1 MSLGYAQC
9 RNDLMKED
17 ENKGKLYTGDIAVR
31 DSEGYLYIKGRKK
44 RFVKLYGKRIGMD
57 ELENI
62 LSKMYKVDIYCGGN
76 DSKVIIYLLEQYDIK
91 ECEIEEWVAG
101 YLNISKNMIE
111 FKRIK
116 KIPRNSSGKIMYSE
130 L

>member
-1 MSLGYAQC
+1 
-9 RNDLMKED
+9 MKED
-17 ENKGKLYTGDIAVR
+17 EKKGKLYTGDIAVR

-62 LSKMYKVDIYCGGN
+62 LSEMYKVDIYCGGN